1 MKYKLNLNNIV
12 NKDSLILF
20 ITLYSSL
27 ILGFIFNE
35 DSNGGAYL
43 DYINQDI
50 IVNKFKENFINSF
63 LNYDNFT
70 TRHSPILISIISL
83 LKKINI
89 NQDIIRII
97 HLHICL
103 ILPIIFY
110 LILENKY
117 SLEIK
122 DKKKFFLIIGL
133 VFLSPTFRSL
143 SIWPDSRILGLIFF

>member
-1 MKYKLNLNNIV
+1 MKHKLNFNNIV

-20 ITLYSSL
+20 IILYSSL

-35 DSNGGAYL
+35 DSNGGAYV
-43 DYINQDI
+43 DYINQDV
-50 IVNKFKENFINSF
+50 IVNKFRENFINSF

-83 LKKINI
+83 LKKISI
-89 NQDIIRII
+89 HQDIIRII
-97 HLHICL
+97 HLHLCL
-103 ILPIIFY
+103 VLPITFY

-122 DKKKFFLIIGL
+122 DKKNFY
-133 VFLSPTFRSL
+133 
-143 SIWPDSRILGLIFF
+143 

>member
-50 IVNKFKENFINSF
+50 IVNKFKENLINSF
-63 LNYDNFT
+63 LN
-70 TRHSPILISIISL
+70 
-83 LKKINI
+83 
-89 NQDIIRII
+89 
-97 HLHICL
+97 
-103 ILPIIFY
+103 
-110 LILENKY
+110 
-117 SLEIK
+117 
-122 DKKKFFLIIGL
+122 
-133 VFLSPTFRSL
+133 
-143 SIWPDSRILGLIFF
+143 